1 MKNLKSPAKTSAVSF
16 TNSLQDMEE
25 SSISGVGDKGREMY
39 PFVKENVSKNPGKN
53 HPRSLGHHKK
63 TKIYE

>member
-1 MKNLKSPAKTSAVSF
+1 MKNLRSPAKTSAVSF

-25 SSISGVGDKGREMY
+25 SISGVEDKGREMY

-53 HPRSLGHHKK
+53 HPGNLGHHKK
-63 TKIYE
+63 IKYE

>member
-1 MKNLKSPAKTSAVSF
+1 MKNLRSPAKTSAVSF

-25 SSISGVGDKGREMY
+25 SVSGVEDKGREMY

-53 HPRSLGHHKK
+53 RPGNLGHYKK